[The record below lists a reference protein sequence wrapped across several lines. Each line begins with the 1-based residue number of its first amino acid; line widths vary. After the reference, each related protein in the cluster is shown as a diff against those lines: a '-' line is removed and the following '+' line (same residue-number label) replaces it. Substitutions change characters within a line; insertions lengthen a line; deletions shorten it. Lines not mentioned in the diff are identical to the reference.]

1 MIMPTM
7 ALAIENT
14 KTAAALRSLAMPA
27 NGCLLGDTKST
38 TFSSAVLNNSRLK
51 TAAMQSK
58 SMIHSVLFT
67 WQ

>member
-1 MIMPTM
+1 MIMPII

-27 NGCLLGDTKST
+27 NGCLLGETKST
-38 TFSSAVLNNSRLK
+38 NFSSAVLINSRLK
-51 TAAMQSK
+51 TAAMQSNN
-58 SMIHSVLFT
+58 SIHSILST